1 MEIFKDDKTGLE
13 YVDFEDVLDEGIEI
27 DNTTK
32 LLING
37 ILIDFINDIMRK
49 FIALDSIIRFLEP
62 DMFTHDEIVV
72 YRYRLY
78 NLYFDLDSEY
88 YDSHEN
94 DGIWKYMDNYTIED
108 LYKAS
113 VDNPVMQLSE
123 IFEDKNFL
131 KNMYSIKAKGE
142 E

>member
-32 LLING
+32 LLINSI
-37 ILIDFINDIMRK
+37 ILDYIDNVATKLIE
-49 FIALDSIIRFLEP
+49 LDGIIRFLKP
-62 DMFTHDEIVV
+62 DIFTHDEIVV
-72 YRYRLY
+72 YRHRLY
-78 NLYFDLDSEY
+78 NLHFDLDSDY
-88 YDSHEN
+88 SDSHEN
-94 DGIWKYMDNYTIED
+94 DGIWKYIDNYTIED

-113 VDNPVMQLSE
+113 VDKPILQLSE

-142 E
+142 